1 LLLDSFFYTR
11 YFVRSWS
18 LTPFFTKDILWEL
31 AACLIFLHKILCK
44 ILKLDSIFYERYFVR
59 TCSFPH
65 VCNTIK
71 YFSLTIFFHSKHS
84 LISSVWLLFL
94 TQDTLLDLAAWLIFL
109 HKILCKILKLDSIF
123 YERYFVRTCS
133 FPHVCNT
140 IKYFSLTIFFH
151 SKYSLIS
158 SVWLLFLTQDT
169 LWDFA
174 AWLPFSHKILC
185 EITAWPHFV
194 TQITM
199 WLL

>member
-1 LLLDSFFYTR
+1 MLDCIFHTKYS
-11 YFVRSWS
+11 VRFNS
-18 LTPFFTKDILWEL
+18 LTPFYNRNNYVKF
-31 AACLIFLHKILCK
+31 AACFL
-44 ILKLDSIFYERYFVR
+44 
-59 TCSFPH
+59 SF
-65 VCNTIK
+65 TQDT
-71 YFSLTIFFHSKHS
+71 LWD
-84 LISSVWLLFL
+84 LAVWLLSF
-94 TQDTLLDLAAWLIFL
+94 TQDNLLDLAAWLIFL